1 MVIWWLLLASRNQ
14 CCGERRS
21 QQLCLLCDVACAALV
36 ARALVTLPLQAW
48 SLLRYSLHLSWAIV
62 PYSGATIFLRRYCT
76 SQPQY
81 ASRELQIVRDTNAEK
96 HRLQF
101 TLERQGSAVPSS
113 GCVVKRPRRAP
124 VKALTVYPQ
133 KRGTSRISRPYHRK
147 ITLSVV
153 SCPPRWVNT
162 LKAINQRARLFSA
175 AVMLRPSMFGVFM
188 VAASTVLHCLLLL
201 TQERCSWCARCC

>member
-36 ARALVTLPLQAW
+36 ARALVTLSLQAW

-62 PYSGATIFLRRYCT
+62 PYSGAPISLRRYCT

>member
-1 MVIWWLLLASRNQ
+1 MVESPKLYQRVFWSNYFSSSVLYLTTTVCKQR
-14 CCGERRS
+14 
-21 QQLCLLCDVACAALV
+21 AANCEG
-36 ARALVTLPLQAW
+36 P
-48 SLLRYSLHLSWAIV
+48 
-62 PYSGATIFLRRYCT
+62 
-76 SQPQY
+76 
-81 ASRELQIVRDTNAEK
+81 NAEK

-101 TLERQGSAVPSS
+101 TLESSSLGWLCRETTPKGACEGHDHLPRSGHLYQEEAVS
-113 GCVVKRPRRAP
+113 
-124 VKALTVYPQ
+124 Y
-133 KRGTSRISRPYHRK
+133 RK

-162 LKAINQRARLFSA
+162 LRAINQRARLFSA

>member
-1 MVIWWLLLASRNQ
+1 MCACMVIWWLLLASRNQ

-76 SQPQY
+76 SQPQF
-81 ASRELQIVRDTNAEK
+81 ASRELQIVRDPTRRNIACSS
-96 HRLQF
+96 HSRVVL
-101 TLERQGSAVPSS
+101 SS

>member
-81 ASRELQIVRDTNAEK
+81 ASRELQIVRDPTRRNIACSS
-96 HRLQF
+96 HSRVVL
-101 TLERQGSAVPSS
+101 SS

-124 VKALTVYPQ
+124 VKAMTITQ
-133 KRGTSRISRPYHRK
+133 KWAPLSGRGCVIRK

-153 SCPPRWVNT
+153 SCSPRWVNT
-162 LKAINQRARLFSA
+162 LKAINQRAR
-175 AVMLRPSMFGVFM
+175 
-188 VAASTVLHCLLLL
+188 
-201 TQERCSWCARCC
+201 

>member
-1 MVIWWLLLASRNQ
+1 MHVWCYWRRVLSLWRAPRPTAVSAVWRSMCYTRSACTGDSAATGVVTSLFFVIMAANGVAMYFFTLLVLR
-14 CCGERRS
+14 
-21 QQLCLLCDVACAALV
+21 
-36 ARALVTLPLQAW
+36 PW
-48 SLLRYSLHLSWAIV
+48 SIV
-62 PYSGATIFLRRYCT
+62 PYSGAPVSLRRYCT

-124 VKALTVYPQ
+124 VKAMTITQ
-133 KRGTSRISRPYHRK
+133 KWAPLSGRGCVIRK

-153 SCPPRWVNT
+153 SCSPRWVNT
-162 LKAINQRARLFSA
+162 LKAINQRARL
-175 AVMLRPSMFGVFM
+175 
-188 VAASTVLHCLLLL
+188 
-201 TQERCSWCARCC
+201 CS